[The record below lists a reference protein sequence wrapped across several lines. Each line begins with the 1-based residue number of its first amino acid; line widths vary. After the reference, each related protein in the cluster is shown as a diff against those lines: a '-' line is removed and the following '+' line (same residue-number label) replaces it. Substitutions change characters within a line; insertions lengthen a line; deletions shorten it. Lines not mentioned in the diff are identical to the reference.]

1 MKFFLK
7 ISFRITDPQSNI
19 FFNVDESLWRTP
31 EYDASV
37 RNIRN
42 ILKWMDE
49 KDSNPAESYEQAP
62 VVTPMLSQLSQSS
75 STDNETDNTPV
86 ISQLPNYDASATGN
100 LKDDAYQADL
110 QAYQQYMQQQQAYS
124 NQPTPQKSHVFTNDD
139 FFVRSQNPIVAGSI
153 SGKVIGTQL
162 ITGGGGAVLEPVAA
176 YLKDRDRLQNTI
188 LQMMKPVK
196 PEDVKF
202 ETPKIPN
209 VDGRYATQFKK
220 IYQDGLQGF
229 LDIAGKYGNAG
240 YKSLN
245 DQKTKLGQDFK
256 RWQDNMEFITKNIN
270 DVTKQADLY
279 SKIAQE
285 KGLMTD
291 PRVRKKLENVI
302 NGTTELMYGKN
313 PNFNLSEELNGLRNG
328 ITIASVVK
336 DVKSNYIAPINT
348 EFEKLK
354 NLNPKS
360 DEYKDVIQV
369 ITTKLGLDGGEF
381 FPEGVTI
388 KNATK
393 EQLKEAQMK
402 KAEELAKP
410 ILLQDWGT
418 IQQNGDVTIDSEIL
432 KQTAKSIYEQ
442 MNASEVTK
450 TIQGLGERE
459 SKININNSNTTTT
472 QGRTPFPGNI
482 VSHVQNMANTGYNVV
497 GKSDGSK
504 SVSFVTPSG
513 AIGII
518 GTDKEGNQIGQASFY
533 NPSNTKSFLTNYIN
547 RLYGNTEDAMR
558 QIDDISNNQER
569 FDSYK
574 SLTDQATNSK
584 QTYQAFLKEKKVI
597 KPQEQTSL
605 QNYSLYSEK
614 VGMTIPV
621 ADRIATKFHYMGVD
635 QQTGKIDKRIYFTD
649 TDGNIFVPS
658 PLSINSNSDN
668 FVKYGDNTSSTT
680 LSKLPKTTLSNAYY
694 KINTDGVTATIM
706 KEDNKPL
713 GVGAVVRI
721 SDIQAYMN
729 SMFMERAPIVEKTI
743 PTTNKPYTPT
753 QTSKKKQ
760 EATEVE
766 P

>member
-7 ISFRITDPQSNI
+7 ISFRTWEDEEYGGTSPSLQTTSSNQQTVEEQTAEVPLV
-19 FFNVDESLWRTP
+19 NV
-31 EYDASV
+31 A
-37 RNIRN
+37 NI
-42 ILKWMDE
+42 E
-49 KDSNPAESYEQAP
+49 
-62 VVTPMLSQLSQSS
+62 
-75 STDNETDNTPV
+75 
-86 ISQLPNYDASATGN
+86 SQLPNYDTSATGN
-100 LKDDAYQADL
+100 LKDDAYQAEL
-110 QAYQQYMQQQQAYS
+110 QAYQQYMQQQQAYN

-139 FFVRSQNPIVAGSI
+139 FFVKSQNPIVAGSI

-176 YLKDRDRLQNTI
+176 YLKDRDRLQNQI

-220 IYQDGLQGF
+220 VYQDGLQGF
-229 LDIAGKYGNAG
+229 LDVAGKYGNAG
-240 YKSLN
+240 YKALN

-256 RWQDNMEFITKNIN
+256 RWQDNMEFVTKNIN

-291 PRVRKKLENVI
+291 PRVRKKLENVV

-313 PNFNLSEELNGLRNG
+313 PNFNLSEELNGLKNG
-328 ITIASVVK
+328 ITIGSVVK
-336 DVKSNYIAPINT
+336 DVKTNYIAPITT

-354 NLNPKS
+354 GLNPKS
-360 DEYKDVIQV
+360 DEYKDVIQG
-369 ITTKLGLDGGEF
+369 ITTKLGLDGSDY
-381 FPEGVTI
+381 FPDGVTV

-402 KAEELAKP
+402 KAESLAKP
-410 ILLQDWGT
+410 LLLQDWGT
-418 IQQNGDVTIDSEIL
+418 IQQNGDITIDSEIL
-432 KQTAKSIYEQ
+432 KQTTKAIYEL

-450 TIQGLGERE
+450 TIQGFGERE
-459 SKININNSNTTTT
+459 RKININNSNTTTT

-533 NPSNTKSFLTNYIN
+533 NPSNTKSFLTNYVN

-621 ADRIATKFHYMGVD
+621 ADRIATSFHYSGL
-635 QQTGKIDKRIYFTD
+635 KNDKIYFTD
-649 TDGNIFVPS
+649 TDGNTFVPS
-658 PLSINSNSDN
+658 PLSINSNNDN

-713 GVGAVVRI
+713 GVGAVIRI

-743 PTTNKPYTPT
+743 PTKEKEYKLTRD
-753 QTSKKKQ
+753 SKKPQ
-760 EATEVE
+760 TATEVK
-766 P
+766 

>member
-7 ISFRITDPQSNI
+7 ISFRTTDPP
-19 FFNVDESLWRTP
+19 VDESVWRTP

-37 RNIRN
+37 RTIMNI
-42 ILKWMDE
+42 I
-49 KDSNPAESYEQAP
+49 NPAESYEQAP

-100 LKDDAYQADL
+100 LKDDAYQAEL
-110 QAYQQYMQQQQAYS
+110 QAYQQYMQQQQAYN

-139 FFVRSQNPIVAGSI
+139 FFVKSQNPIVAGSI

-176 YLKDRDRLQNTI
+176 YLKDRDRLQNQI

-220 IYQDGLQGF
+220 VYQDGLQGF
-229 LDIAGKYGNAG
+229 LDVAGKYGNAG
-240 YKSLN
+240 YKALN

-256 RWQDNMEFITKNIN
+256 RWQDNMEFVTKNIN

-291 PRVRKKLENVI
+291 PRVRKKLENVV

-313 PNFNLSEELNGLRNG
+313 PNFNLSEELNGLKNG

-336 DVKSNYIAPINT
+336 DVKSNYIAPITT

-354 NLNPKS
+354 GLNPKS
-360 DEYKDVIQV
+360 DEYKDVIQG
-369 ITTKLGLDGGEF
+369 ITTKLGLDGSDY
-381 FPEGVTI
+381 FPDGVTV

-402 KAEELAKP
+402 KAESLAKP
-410 ILLQDWGT
+410 LLLQDWGT
-418 IQQNGDVTIDSEIL
+418 IQQNGDITIDSEIL
-432 KQTAKSIYEQ
+432 KQTTKAIYEQ

-450 TIQGLGERE
+450 TIQGFGERE
-459 SKININNSNTTTT
+459 RKININNSNTTTT

-533 NPSNTKSFLTNYIN
+533 NPSNTKSFLTNYVN

-621 ADRIATKFHYMGVD
+621 ADRIATSFHYSGL
-635 QQTGKIDKRIYFTD
+635 KNDKIYFTD
-649 TDGNIFVPS
+649 TDGNTFVPS
-658 PLSINSNSDN
+658 PLSINSNNDN

-713 GVGAVVRI
+713 GVGAVIRI

-743 PTTNKPYTPT
+743 PTKEKEYKLTRD
-753 QTSKKKQ
+753 SKKPQ
-760 EATEVE
+760 TATEVK
-766 P
+766 